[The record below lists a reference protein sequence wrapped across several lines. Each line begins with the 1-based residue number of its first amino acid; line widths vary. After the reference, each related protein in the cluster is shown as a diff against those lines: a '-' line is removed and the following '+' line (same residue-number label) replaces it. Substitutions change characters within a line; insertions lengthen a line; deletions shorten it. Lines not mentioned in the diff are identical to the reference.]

1 VKEQK
6 LAEAVGLAEKVGH
19 VLIATADSRGMP
31 HVTAAARISLA
42 GADSV
47 AVTEW
52 FCPGTVANLQKNRS
66 ISIVVWESRPD
77 NGFQLLGRLEKV
89 EDVGVLDGYAP
100 SREETH
106 PLPQVEKQLLVKV
119 EKIFDF
125 RMGPHS
131 DVEE

>member
-1 VKEQK
+1 VNVEK
-6 LAEAVGLAEKVGH
+6 LTEAVDLARKVGH

-31 HVTAAARISLA
+31 HVTAAAQIAVA
-42 GADSV
+42 GSHSV

-66 ISIVVWESRPD
+66 ISIVVWQARPD
-77 NGFQLLGRLEKV
+77 IGFQLLGTLEKV
-89 EDVGVLDGYAP
+89 EDVGVLDGYAAGI
-100 SREETH
+100 EGEH

-119 EKIFDF
+119 DKIFDF